1 MQSMEMLQGG
11 LPMVERL
18 SFVTVL
24 IALFGFAMTS
34 FAQHSVGRADSA
46 VASFAG
52 EGCNYTQGIVCSI
65 ERVSPDTVAKF

>member
-24 IALFGFAMTS
+24 IALFG
-34 FAQHSVGRADSA
+34 RADVDPRLLATAA
-46 VASFAG
+46 VAALRSEFG
-52 EGCNYTQGIVCSI
+52 ERARAMFEEAS
-65 ERVSPDTVAKF
+65 